1 MDTDRTS
8 HSVPSSLG
16 LLCLQVVANYYT
28 EWIIRL
34 LLFMINRP
42 IMRKKK
48 KKKKNVFIKH
58 TFWCVKETSPLRHF
72 LYTSK
77 RECVFTECEVLV

>member
-1 MDTDRTS
+1 MSANSCQLLHRMDYSIAALHD
-8 HSVPSSLG
+8 
-16 LLCLQVVANYYT
+16 LLTYYA
-28 EWIIRL
+28 L
-34 LLFMINRP
+34 KNKN
-42 IMRKKK
+42 KKI
-48 KKKKNVFIKH
+48 VFIKH